1 MNFKLI
7 LLGITTNCVKVYFFG
22 FILFLGKLVL
32 RWFCKFGMYCI
43 VLLVDDMSSS
53 QIITESDSKS
63 WIEAIKDGADQ
74 SCHAQNP
81 SKS

>member
-1 MNFKLI
+1 M
-7 LLGITTNCVKVYFFG
+7 
-22 FILFLGKLVL
+22 
-32 RWFCKFGMYCI
+32 
-43 VLLVDDMSSS
+43 LLVDDMSSS
-53 QIITESDSKS
+53 QIIIESDSKS